1 MSAFGMSSRSSST
14 RLSAKVVVR
23 KLTPVTLPPGR
34 ARLATRANLT
44 GSSPV
49 MNAMGIV
56 DVAALAAIVAG
67 APVDAI
73 TATCRLT
80 RSAAN
85 RGNRSSSP
93 SAHSNSIV
101 TFRPTSRPVSF
112 TPSRKA
118 AIRLAYPAGD
128 ALLRNP
134 ITGIADGC
142 AFAPDRPRRRCAAE
156 QRDELAPPHSMT
168 SVASASTVGG
178 IVRSRAF
185 AVLRLIA
192 KLKLVDTSTGSSA
205 GFSPLRMRPV

>member
-142 AFAPDRPRRRCAAE
+142 AFAPTGHAAAALPSSVMNSRRLTRSPRWQA
-156 QRDELAPPHSMT
+156 Q
-168 SVASASTVGG
+168 
-178 IVRSRAF
+178 VRSEGLSDREP
-185 AVLRLIA
+185 
-192 KLKLVDTSTGSSA
+192 SQS
-205 GFSPLRMRPV
+205 